1 MNFLQNL
8 TIKRRLQFNALIVG
22 LAMIVMLCIIIYE
35 ARIMLKL
42 NETIQYA
49 EELDVHELSMR
60 KYEKDFLFYKDES
73 SLELFA
79 QENKKL
85 QFKLEKLSVLSA
97 DLNIATT
104 QVNQFSTLAQ
114 QYYDDFQNVVK
125 LQRKIGLHPKDA
137 LYGELREA
145 VHKIET
151 LLSEQNNYQLL
162 TTMLQLRRAEKD
174 FMLRL
179 DTKYLDR
186 FNKLA
191 SELKQQVNA
200 AELPNNTRN
209 QLASLMTNYQNKF
222 TALVEAQVE
231 LGVDLNSGAL
241 GKMRISVKKSDE
253 VVTLI
258 TNATKEQVAETAQ
271 QAQLLAI
278 VIFIIASIIVIL
290 LE

>member
-79 QENKKL
+79 QEYKKL

-97 DLNIATT
+97 DLNIATA

-174 FMLRL
+174 FMY
-179 DTKYLDR
+179 D
-186 FNKLA
+186 A
-191 SELKQQVNA
+191 
-200 AELPNNTRN
+200 
-209 QLASLMTNYQNKF
+209 
-222 TALVEAQVE
+222 
-231 LGVDLNSGAL
+231 
-241 GKMRISVKKSDE
+241 
-253 VVTLI
+253 
-258 TNATKEQVAETAQ
+258 AQ
-271 QAQLLAI
+271 QT
-278 VIFIIASIIVIL
+278 
-290 LE
+290 